1 MTRRDLEHSTANDLL
16 RRHAHGIYA
25 GTGLPDE
32 EGLPEALALLQGLT
46 IGTPRVASFDTAAT
60 LWGLLHGELH
70 PPFHLSSPAKG
81 CRTERPQLVIGHRI
95 KIPVQFVTELHGVR
109 VTDPA
114 WTWLD
119 LSLLGSK
126 EGAVVLGD
134 QVIRHPRREYG
145 EPGQRLAAIEDLR
158 AAVRVRGR
166 TRGICHV
173 REALELI
180 REGVDS
186 PQETR
191 LRYYM
196 HLAGLP
202 EPRVNPVIHHA
213 SGYPWFQPDLA
224 VEEFQVSIQ
233 YEGEEFHST
242 PASVRKDARRSEI
255 AEELGWLE
263 VRITRD
269 HMEDQGRSAVARIQR
284 ALAQR
289 GWRPR
294 NYPPQS

>member
-1 MTRRDLEHSTANDLL
+1 MIRRDLEHSQANDLL

-25 GTGLPDE
+25 GTGLPTE
-32 EGLPEALALLQGLT
+32 EELSKGLALLQGLT
-46 IGTPRVASFDTAAT
+46 SGTQRVASFDTAAA
-60 LWGLLHGELH
+60 LWGLLRTELS

-81 CRTERPQLVIGHRI
+81 SRAERPQLVIGHRI
-95 KIPVQFVTELHGVR
+95 NIPEQFITELHGIR
-109 VTDPA
+109 VTNPA

-119 LSLLGSK
+119 LSLRSST
-126 EGAVVLGD
+126 ERAVILGD
-134 QVIRHPRREYG
+134 QVIRHPRTEYG
-145 EPGQRLAAIEDLR
+145 EAGQRLAGIEDLSS
-158 AAVRVRGR
+158 AVRARGR
-166 TRGICHV
+166 TKGICQT
-173 REALELI
+173 REALKLI
-180 REGVDS
+180 REGSDS

-202 EPRVNPVIHHA
+202 KPRVNPVIHHP

-224 VEEFQVSIQ
+224 VEEFRVSIQ

-242 PASVRKDARRSEI
+242 PASVRKDVRRSEI
-255 AEELGWLE
+255 TEELGWLE

-269 HMEDQGRSAVARIQR
+269 HMEDKGRRAITRIQH
-284 ALAQR
+284 ALVQR

-294 NYPPQS
+294 KLPTT